1 MISPAIVPI
10 QIRKVQRETKEEAAK
25 NFNSPTSPS
34 NPTKANSDLSEFD
47 MDQNLEPISY
57 EKAKPEGV
65 SG

>member
-1 MISPAIVPI
+1 MPI
-10 QIRKVQRETKEEAAK
+10 QIRKVQYDTKEEAGK
-25 NFNSPTSPS
+25 NFNNPTSPS

-57 EKAKPEGV
+57 EKVKPEGSGV